1 MLGHLYA
8 RTLGRPE
15 RNLPPG
21 TVRYQLGVEG
31 TVDGKYWIPAE
42 VDVSIR
48 PGWFWHDHE
57 NARVRTPENL
67 LELYFNSVGRGANL
81 NLNVPPDRSGRI
93 HEEDKKSLA
102 GFRALLNELY
112 SRNFAE
118 GARRAL
124 PPP

>member
-1 MLGHLYA
+1 MRAAMRVIRAGPLIRPYPC
-8 RTLGRPE
+8 RPE

-81 NLNVPPDRSGRI
+81 NLNVPPDGAGASM
-93 HEEDKKSLA
+93 KKIKNPWRD
-102 GFRALLNELY
+102 FVRC
-112 SRNFAE
+112 
-118 GARRAL
+118 
-124 PPP
+124 